1 MQQHLLQPRSFSP
14 QPLVSLP
21 KDLLSSFSS
30 RSLSQSFLSLSA
42 CCPGLNFL
50 CTQTL
55 HFQKQLREQPKT
67 QRETE
72 HCTMTVSLNCIAP
85 AQTDIM
91 CFGEKMHVC
100 FSPCLYMR
108 VCRGQLLTGAKNEQ
122 HLSTRDV
129 MHAFSIQNSSHV
141 FHVYASLILS
151 CVVTRP
157 SICILEFRPLY
168 VFLLDS
174 GWHFAPVEKVEC
186 GTPPSPILYQAIESP
201 RPS

>member
-1 MQQHLLQPRSFSP
+1 MQLCLLQPRSHSP
-14 QPLVSLP
+14 QPLASLP
-21 KDLLSSFSS
+21 KDLLSSFST
-30 RSLSQSFLSLSA
+30 RSLSHSFLLLSA

-55 HFQKQLREQPKT
+55 PFQKQLREQPKT

-100 FSPCLYMR
+100 FSPCLYLR

-122 HLSTRDV
+122 HFSMCDV
-129 MHAFSIQNSSHV
+129 MRVFSIQYSSHV
-141 FHVYASLILS
+141 CRVDASLILS

-157 SICILEFRPLY
+157 YGHWNF
-168 VFLLDS
+168 
-174 GWHFAPVEKVEC
+174 
-186 GTPPSPILYQAIESP
+186 
-201 RPS
+201 